1 MSSNDMSTPI
11 KESDLKKA
19 RSWYTIICWG
29 AFLIILLP
37 VGIANF
43 VFGYIFG
50 DSPCTLCW
58 GQREFMCFIG
68 VMGFFIVRY
77 GFKPKYLAT
86 LLLMSSV
93 GIYASLRH
101 ISIHAARDLGQGFGM
116 AVFGVHTQM
125 WAEIVFWC
133 SVFLL
138 SIAFFFAPRFDAL
151 VEEFRGKAYRE
162 LTKFNRIALGIVIVI
177 LASNAFQAFWGTGLP
192 PYWGHGQ
199 PVRFSFDWKYNH
211 WTDKSWHGMWH
222 KVSLLGPRAVETPD
236 FAYEKDTGRLGLK
249 WDHNAKDAP
258 VDISGMLAVNDSREI
273 PIKKPLETLSLING
287 KYMVA
292 SKWDFWA
299 LNEKTLQPEVTAEI
313 DPWYAANILDI
324 VGITPYKD
332 GFILMGMN
340 KTLLQARLNPKADDI
355 KEWANFPKGRDQV
368 EHMGT
373 TGRFRIATERAK
385 FNYVLSTATDG
396 KYLYMATVPDN
407 LTKNFV
413 ISMALEKDM
422 ALSAEWTPEGKI
434 LKKGRSL
441 NDLYVTGMT
450 FEDGSLWAVSK
461 NFNVLV
467 RIDPKAQ
474 EIVQA
479 WGLPADL
486 KDVRGLVIKDG
497 KVQVLNENHLVTLA
511 FPQ

>member
-1 MSSNDMSTPI
+1 MSNNDLDTPVNT
-11 KESDLKKA
+11 SDIKKA

-43 VFGYIFG
+43 IFGYIYG

-68 VMGFFIVRY
+68 IMGFFIVRY
-77 GFKPKYLAT
+77 GFKPKYLAS

-93 GIYASLRH
+93 GLYASFRH
-101 ISIHAARDLGQGFGM
+101 VALHAARDIGQGFGM
-116 AVFGVHTQM
+116 DVFGIHTQM

-138 SIAFFFAPRFDAL
+138 SIAVFFAPRFDAL
-151 VEEFRGKAYRE
+151 LEEFRGRAYRE
-162 LTKFNRIALGIVIVI
+162 FTKFNRIALGIVAVI

-192 PYWGHGQ
+192 PNWGNGD
-199 PVRFSFDWKYNH
+199 PVRFSFDWKYNQ
-211 WTDKSWHGMWH
+211 WTTEGWNGMWH
-222 KVSLLGPRAVETPD
+222 KVSVLGPRAVEKPD
-236 FAYEKDTGRLGLK
+236 LAYAPDAGRLDIK
-249 WDHNAKDAP
+249 WNHDAKDAP
-258 VDISGMLAVNDSREI
+258 VDISGMLSVTGSRDI
-273 PIKKPLETLSLING
+273 PLKAPLETLSLING

-292 SKWDFWA
+292 SKYDFWA
-299 LNEKTLQPEVTAEI
+299 LDPETLKPVAEAEM
-313 DPWYAANILDI
+313 DPWYSANVLDI

-332 GFILMGMN
+332 GFVLMGMN
-340 KTLLQARLNPKADDI
+340 KSILRARLNPKADDI
-355 KEWANFPKGRDQV
+355 RGWGNFIKGRDQV
-368 EHMGT
+368 EQIGEI
-373 TGRFRIATERAK
+373 GRSRIDTERAK
-385 FNYVLSTATDG
+385 LNYVASSASDG

-407 LTKNFV
+407 LKKNFV
-413 ISMALEKDM
+413 ISLALEKDM
-422 ALSAEWTPEGKI
+422 KLSAEWTPEGKI
-434 LKKGRSL
+434 IKKDRNLG
-441 NDLYVTGMT
+441 DLYVTGMT

-486 KDVRGLVIKDG
+486 KDVRGLVIKEG